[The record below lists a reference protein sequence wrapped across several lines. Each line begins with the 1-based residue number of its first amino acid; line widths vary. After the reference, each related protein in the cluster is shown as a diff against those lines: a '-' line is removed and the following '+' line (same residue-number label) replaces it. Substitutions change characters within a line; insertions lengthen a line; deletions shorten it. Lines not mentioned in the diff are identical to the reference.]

1 MIQPVTISAATAL
14 LLGLTLGALLGCH
27 NESPAAASAATS
39 ASASTTVAPA
49 PSARELTVDR
59 SVLESGRIRLS
70 TTEQRPFA
78 DELLVT
84 GQVIAPPKGKAEIGA
99 LLTARIRGI
108 FVEEGQSVK
117 KGDVLATLVAPDA
130 ARISGELAAARAR
143 RSRAEVVLAQ
153 EKRLAEQSAT
163 SERALSDATSEAA
176 SARADEQAA
185 SVMLG
190 TYNVSGAQ
198 LTLRSPLAGV
208 VAASNALL
216 GAQVDPDTILFRVVD
231 PTQLV
236 VRADVP
242 ESMANRVRA
251 GASSEVR
258 LPTQDVVCPATIVSS
273 TRSVDP
279 IKRTVSFRIKPTASC
294 PTMLEGGFADVRIP
308 LEPGQGVA
316 AERAAPNPALGAAG
330 SPNAQHSETKPGVLL
345 VTLPRSAVVEID
357 GVPIAFVALEP
368 AGRFKLV
375 PLTIARHTET
385 TTWVERGLAGGERVA
400 TQGALLLK
408 GEWLKSRLE

>member
-1 MIQPVTISAATAL
+1 MTQPAPPTKRIFFLTSVLVLAAA
-14 LLGLTLGALLGCH
+14 CR
-27 NESPAAASAATS
+27 NES
-39 ASASTTVAPA
+39 SASTAAAAPA
-49 PSARELTVDR
+49 ASSSGERIVSIDR
-59 SVLESGRIRLS
+59 SLLERGRVSLS
-70 TTEQRPFA
+70 VAEKRPLY

-84 GQVIAPPKGKAEIGA
+84 GQVVAPPKGKAEIGA

-108 FVEEGQSVK
+108 FVEEGQVVK
-117 KGDVLATLVAPDA
+117 KGEVLATLVAPDA
-130 ARISGELAAARAR
+130 AKISGELAAARAR
-143 RSRAEVVLAQ
+143 RTRAETVLAQ

-190 TYNVSGAQ
+190 TYDVNGAQ

-231 PTQLV
+231 PAQLV

-251 GASSEVR
+251 GAGSEIR
-258 LPTQDVVCPATIVSS
+258 LPTQGVACPATIVSS

-279 IKRTVSFRIKPTASC
+279 IKRTVSFRIKPLETC
-294 PTMLEGGFADVRIP
+294 PAMLEGGFADVRIP
-308 LEPGQGVA
+308 LDVTKARQGNDSDARLPVA
-316 AERAAPNPALGAAG
+316 SAGAANVG
-330 SPNAQHSETKPGVLL
+330 SAHAPGETNL

-357 GVPIAFVALEP
+357 GVPVAFVATETEGQYRI
-368 AGRFKLV
+368 A
-375 PLTIARHTET
+375 PLTVHKHTEV
-385 TTWVERGLAGGERVA
+385 TTWVERGLVGGERVVS
-400 TQGALLLK
+400 QGALLLK